1 MSSEAVG
8 SRMDRKNSTSQ
19 QGALNMNNEYRI
31 ASIRELRDQQ
41 IKFAP
46 RGKRIEQADRAE
58 KLLTEI
64 DPVRDYPFDFLFYR
78 VTEVRPDSTGY
89 RLIKGTDVVHD
100 LRLFVEDITD
110 SMNLRVEEAA
120 EPVHTVEDLSKMF
133 NVSTKTISR
142 WRDQGLVSRRF
153 LAEGRKRVGFL
164 HSSVERFVS
173 QNKNRVARGE
183 RFSQL
188 SDAERDD
195 ILDRSR
201 RIAATGANLSEVART
216 VAQEVGRSTETI
228 RYTIKKFDQQN
239 PTMAVFPEQRE
250 VLSEEDKRAIF
261 QQHHRG
267 ISTVIL
273 AKRYRRT
280 RGSIVRILNEQR
292 AAKIMELHLDFI
304 PNPVF
309 EDQSMIEAILSELPV
324 SSEPSRKIKAP
335 SGLPAYLASLYDVP
349 LLTREQEYHLFR
361 KMNYLKHAAAEM
373 RDKLDLKMPVVTMME
388 QIEKLYEKSVD
399 VKNKIVQ
406 SNLRLVV
413 SIAKRHLA
421 PNDDFFGLISDGNMS
436 LIRAAEKFDYSR
448 GNKFSTYASWAIMKN
463 FARTIPDEFKHQDRF
478 RTSNEEVFDFQQ
490 DRRADNF
497 AMEIDQATRTDQIQ
511 KILHTLD
518 QREQQ
523 IIVRRFGLDHRFEPL
538 TLKEVGEAMGVT
550 KERVRQLEA
559 RALSKLRAAASHAK
573 IDLPE

>member
-19 QGALNMNNEYRI
+19 QGAEIMNNEYRI

-46 RGKRIEQADRAE
+46 RGKRSEQADRAE

-173 QNKNRVARGE
+173 QNKSRVARGE

-188 SDAERDD
+188 SDTERDD
-195 ILDRSR
+195 ILDRAR

-239 PTMAVFPEQRE
+239 PMMAVFPEQRE

-292 AAKIMELHLDFI
+292 AAKIMELQLDFI

-309 EDQSMIEAILSELPV
+309 EDQSMVESILSELPV
-324 SSEPSRKIKAP
+324 STEPTRKIKAP

-373 RDKLDLKMPVVTMME
+373 RDKLDLKMPSVAMME

-559 RALSKLRAAASHAK
+559 RALSKLRAAANQAK

>member
-1 MSSEAVG
+1 
-8 SRMDRKNSTSQ
+8 
-19 QGALNMNNEYRI
+19 MNNEYRI

-46 RGKRIEQADRAE
+46 RGKRSEQADRAE

-188 SDAERDD
+188 SDTERDD
-195 ILDRSR
+195 ILDRAR

-239 PTMAVFPEQRE
+239 PMMAVFPEQRE

-292 AAKIMELHLDFI
+292 AAKIMELQLDFI

-309 EDQSMIEAILSELPV
+309 EDQSMAESILSELPV
-324 SSEPSRKIKAP
+324 STEPTRKIKAP

-373 RDKLDLKMPVVTMME
+373 RGNLDLKMPSVAMME

-559 RALSKLRAAASHAK
+559 RALSKLRAAASQAK